1 MPEPVLPFDTNLRFG
16 RYVDTYGV
24 SPIRMM
30 DAVLSTERRL
40 KPPSEWADPFVPEV
54 DTEHDAQWWRD
65 YYEALRGLE
74 E

>member
-16 RYVDTYGV
+16 RDVDTYGV
-24 SPIRMM
+24 SPILRCW
-30 DAVLSTERRL
+30 AILETERVI
-40 KPPSEWADPFVPEV
+40 KNQWEWADPFVPEV